1 MRKKINIAVELCH
14 ANAKLPKYAND
25 SDSGMDVYTIED
37 MEIGIGETKIFKT
50 GLKVVIPDGYE
61 IQVRP
66 RSGVSYKTP
75 LRVSNSPGTID
86 SGYRNEIGIIV
97 TNTST
102 KHAENY
108 QTSYSLDTKGNIQ
121 GVYKIPKGSR
131 IAQIV
136 LQEVP
141 YMNFTIVNSVLD
153 VDSSDRGGGFGS
165 TGIK

>member
-1 MRKKINIAVELCH
+1 MRKKINVAVELCH
-14 ANAKLPKYAND
+14 PNAKLPKYAND
-25 SDSGMDVYTIED
+25 GDAGMDVYTIED
-37 MEIGIGETKIFKT
+37 MEIGIRETKIFKT
-50 GLKVVIPDGYE
+50 GLKFVIPDGYE
-61 IQVRP
+61 IQIRP
-66 RSGVSYKTP
+66 RSGISFKTP
-75 LRVSNSPGTID
+75 LRISNSPGTID
-86 SGYRNEIGIIV
+86 CSFRDEIGIII

-102 KHAENY
+102 K
-108 QTSYSLDTKGNIQ
+108 SRGVYSIETKGNIE